1 MGWVSKL
8 ISLGFLGFVGFGAYD
23 LYRYGYFDLP
33 DLPEGAYTLSF
44 KNGFRGIV
52 LDADVPVG
60 AFATGPKIFRRLSS
74 ADPDRRYIGIP
85 LDVASWFKNTW
96 STCSKPTDEEKE
108 QISTMMTEMPEWK
121 DIRQDLTGARFD
133 AVCFIEVDGKERI
146 ARGFVYSVPKQ

>member
-8 ISLGFLGFVGFGAYD
+8 ISVGFLGFVGFGAYD

-44 KNGFRGIV
+44 KNGFRAIV

-74 ADPDRRYIGIP
+74 
-85 LDVASWFKNTW
+85 
-96 STCSKPTDEEKE
+96 
-108 QISTMMTEMPEWK
+108 
-121 DIRQDLTGARFD
+121 
-133 AVCFIEVDGKERI
+133 
-146 ARGFVYSVPKQ
+146 